1 MAIITTTLSERGWS
15 PDVTFHAPGDAVPSA
30 LILQTSMVA
39 ANVEGDAVAVHAVYV
54 DDAEANFV
62 GEGESIDEATPD
74 LASTLVY
81 TGKISQLIR
90 VSREQMAQEN
100 VSAQLAAS
108 VTRAVTR
115 AANQAYVSQP
125 APTGGDVTPPA
136 GLLNVPGIV
145 DLGTVGDNLDA
156 LVDGLAILAEN
167 YAAPTHFVLAPSTWA
182 EIQKLK
188 AADDSN
194 VSLIGAG
201 TTAAEKYLLSVPV
214 LVDPAVPAG
223 KGLIIDQTAIVSA
236 AGPVQVATSEHLYFN
251 SDSIAIRCTWRFGA
265 TVVRPERLGVFQVDI
280 DDGS

>member
-1 MAIITTTLSERGWS
+1 MTVVTTLLADRGWS
-15 PDVTFHAPGDAVPSA
+15 PDVTFHAPGDAVPDA
-30 LILQTSMVA
+30 LILRTSTVA
-39 ANVEGDAVAVHAVYV
+39 ANVEGDAVAVHAVFV
-54 DDAEANFV
+54 DDDEATFV
-62 GEGESIDEATPD
+62 PEGQTIDEATPD
-74 LASTLVY
+74 LASTTIF
-81 TGKISQLIR
+81 TGKVAQVIR

-108 VTRAVTR
+108 VRRAVTR
-115 AANQAYVSQP
+115 AANAAYIAQP

-136 GLLNVPGIV
+136 GLLNIDGIV

-156 LVDGLAILAEN
+156 LVDGLAILAES
-167 YAAPTHFVLAPSTWA
+167 YATPTHFVVAPSTWA

-223 KGLIIDQTAIVSA
+223 KGLVVDQSAIVSA
-236 AGPVQVATSEHLYFN
+236 AGPVQVATSEHLYFS

-265 TVVRPERLGVFQVDI
+265 NVVRPERLGVFTVDL
-280 DDGS
+280 DHES